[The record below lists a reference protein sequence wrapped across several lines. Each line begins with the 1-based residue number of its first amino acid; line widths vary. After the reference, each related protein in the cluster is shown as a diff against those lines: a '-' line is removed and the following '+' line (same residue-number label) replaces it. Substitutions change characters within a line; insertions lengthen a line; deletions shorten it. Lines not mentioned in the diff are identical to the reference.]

1 MEPTGGGGSLGVSP
15 VQSAETSTHLEA
27 RMRLEN
33 KVALISG
40 GARGMGAA
48 EAKLFAQEGAKVVIG
63 DVLDEEGHQT
73 EATINEVG
81 GECLFVHLDVTDET
95 SWGKAVEEAVDRFG
109 KLDILVNNAG
119 VGGGRGMVEDTTVES
134 WDRIMNINAK
144 GVFLGTKA
152 AIPEMR
158 RAGGG
163 SIINISSVYGLVGS
177 GGSSAYHASKG
188 AVRLLTKSTAI
199 QYAAEGIRANSV
211 HPGII
216 ETPMTEAIMSDA
228 ERNQRWINNTPAGRR
243 GKPEDVAYGVLFL
256 ASDESSFMTGS
267 ELVIDGG
274 FTAQ

>member
-1 MEPTGGGGSLGVSP
+1 
-15 VQSAETSTHLEA
+15 
-27 RMRLEN
+27 MRLEG

-48 EAKLFAQEGAKVVIG
+48 EAILFAREGASVVIG
-63 DVLDEEGHQT
+63 DVLEDEGRQVEAQIGEAGGH
-73 EATINEVG
+73 A
-81 GECLFVHLDVTDET
+81 LFLNLDVTSEADWT
-95 SWGKAVEEAVDRFG
+95 NAVAATVSKYG

-119 VGGGRGMVEDTTVES
+119 VSGGRGILEDTTVEA
-134 WDRIMNINAK
+134 WDRVMDINAK

-152 AIPEMR
+152 TIPEMR

-177 GGSSAYHASKG
+177 AGSSAYHASKG

-199 QYAAEGIRANSV
+199 QYAGDGIRANSV

-216 ETPMTEAIMSDA
+216 ETAMTEATLADPKLS
-228 ERNQRWINNTPAGRR
+228 QRWIAGTPLGRR
-243 GKPEDVAYGVLFL
+243 GVPDDVAYGVLFL

-274 FTAQ
+274 WTAQ